1 MPTPGD
7 VVFAPFPGVD
17 GVKDRPAV
25 VVSSA
30 LYHSVRPDVVLALLT
45 SQVAN
50 AVQPTDY
57 VLQDWLAAGLRLP
70 SAFRC
75 YFVTMDVREVYGQLG
90 VLSARDWTEVQ
101 ARLRLALAV

>member
-7 VVFAPFPGVD
+7 VVFAPFPGAD

-25 VVSSA
+25 VVSSD

-57 VLQDWLAAGLRLP
+57 VLQDWLAAGLRLQ

-90 VLSARDWTEVQ
+90 VLSARDWAEVQ